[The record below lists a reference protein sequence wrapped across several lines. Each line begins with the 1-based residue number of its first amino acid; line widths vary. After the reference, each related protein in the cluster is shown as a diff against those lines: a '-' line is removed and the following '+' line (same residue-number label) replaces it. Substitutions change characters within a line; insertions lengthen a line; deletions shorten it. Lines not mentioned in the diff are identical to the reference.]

1 MEGHGGVAAG
11 AGGARLL
18 ERESELDAIEAAL
31 GVAAEGEG
39 QLLVLEGEAGIGK
52 SALLRAARA
61 AAEES
66 GARVLAARGGELE
79 RSFSF
84 GLVLQLFETP
94 LHAAAEE
101 ERDELLSGAA
111 ALARPLFEPGA
122 EHPSA
127 GEDLELLHGL
137 YWLTANLAERT
148 PLVLIVDDLHWSDPS
163 SLRFLTYLAP
173 RLESLPVTVLLALR
187 ASGVA
192 DGDGLL
198 QRLVGHPAAQALR
211 VAPLSPAGVE
221 ALVLDRYPG
230 TNPAFSAACARA
242 SGGNPHLVREVL
254 AALAAEGQSPDT
266 ASADAVGELAPESV
280 LRSVLDRLARLPF
293 AASALARALAVLGDG
308 AQLRHAAALA
318 ELDVA
323 EAAAT
328 ADQLASV
335 EILAPG
341 EPLTFLH
348 PLLRSAVYADLPPVE
363 RGLLHKR
370 AAELLA
376 DEAPPERVA
385 LHLLAAPATGDP
397 RAVSILRAA
406 ARRARAAADPDAA
419 ARYLS
424 RARDE
429 PPQRKSLAGILVEL
443 GEAEAAAG
451 AETALARLEEAL
463 ALLEDPTERAE
474 TRLRLGWMLHK
485 SGRIRE
491 AADVFQGGLDE
502 VRPQSPHAL
511 ALEVG
516 YLGVAWYDSRRVADV
531 VARRRAL
538 LSAAEGKPGQAER
551 GLLAQQLLHE
561 LSAGESHE
569 EVRALA
575 RRLLDDGALLEEEG
589 ADSLNVWIAVGALS
603 WSDAPEE
610 AEAAIAAALGD
621 TARRGDY
628 LSGALALYTRAWPRF
643 WSGRIADALADA
655 QAAVSAWQGAWAMY
669 LPGAMYWLARAHI
682 ERDELDDAGAALEL
696 PSAEARWGGT
706 TMYAAWRAARG
717 RVALA
722 RGRADEALEEQLASG
737 ALLRDTLGLRN
748 PAIGEWRS
756 EAALAA
762 VRLDQEDLARELVD
776 EELELARRF
785 GAARPI
791 GVALRGAGLVRGDAG
806 LLREAVSVLES
817 SPARLE
823 LARALVDLG
832 ALLRRT
838 GSRAD
843 AREPLRHGLE
853 LAERFGAFRLER
865 QAREELAATGA
876 RLGTRSF
883 AGRDALTP
891 SERRVAE
898 MAASGMSNRE
908 IAQSLFVTV
917 NAVKWHLRNAY
928 RKLDIATREALAG
941 ALEGEAAGGA

>member
-1 MEGHGGVAAG
+1 
-11 AGGARLL
+11 
-18 ERESELDAIEAAL
+18 
-31 GVAAEGEG
+31 
-39 QLLVLEGEAGIGK
+39 VLEGEAGIGK
-52 SALLRAARA
+52 SALLRQARA
-61 AAEES
+61 SAEQG
-66 GARVLAARGGELE
+66 GARVLGAHGGELE

-84 GLVLQLFETP
+84 GLVLQLFEGP
-94 LHAAAEE
+94 LHAAEDG
-101 ERDELLSGAA
+101 ERDDLLSGAA
-111 ALARPLFEPGA
+111 ALARPLFEPGG

-137 YWLTANLAERT
+137 YWLTANLAERA
-148 PLVLIVDDLHWSDPS
+148 PLLLIVDDLHWSDPS
-163 SLRFLTYLAP
+163 SLRFLVYLAP
-173 RLESLPVTVLLALR
+173 RLESLPVTVLVALR
-187 ASGVA
+187 SSGVA
-192 DGDGLL
+192 EGEDELLAGLL
-198 QRLVGHPAAQALR
+198 GHPAARLLR
-211 VAPLSPAGVE
+211 VAALSAAGVE
-221 ALVLDRYPG
+221 TLVRDRHPA
-230 TNPAFSAACARA
+230 TDPAFCAACARA
-242 SGGNPHLVREVL
+242 SGGNPHLVRELL
-254 AALAAEGQSPDT
+254 AALAAEGKTPDGAT
-266 ASADAVGELAPESV
+266 ADEVGELAPESV
-280 LRSVLDRLARLPF
+280 LRSVLARLARLPF

-323 EAAAT
+323 EAAAA
-328 ADQLASV
+328 ADALAAV

-363 RGLLHKR
+363 RGLLHKS

-385 LHLLAAPATGDP
+385 LHLLAAPPTGDP

-406 ARRARAAADPDAA
+406 ARRARAAAAPDAA

-429 PPQRKSLAGILVEL
+429 PPPRKLLANVLVEL

-474 TRLRLGWMLHK
+474 TVLRLGWMLHK

-491 AADVFQGGLDE
+491 AADVFQRGLE
-502 VRPQSPHAL
+502 EARPESPYAR

-538 LSAAEGKPGQAER
+538 LSAAEGRPGRAER

-569 EVRALA
+569 EVCALA

-603 WSDAPEE
+603 WSDAMED
-610 AEAAIAAALGD
+610 AEAAIEGALVD
-621 TARRGDY
+621 TAQRGDY

-682 ERDELDDAGAALEL
+682 ERDELEQAETALEL
-696 PSAEARWGGT
+696 PSVEERWGGT

-722 RGRADEALEEQLASG
+722 RGRAEEALEEQLASG

-762 VRLDQEDLARELVD
+762 ARLDRGDLARELVE

-791 GVALRGAGLVRGDAG
+791 GVALRGAGLVAGDAG
-806 LLREAVSVLES
+806 GAELLREAVAVLET

-843 AREPLRHGLE
+843 ARAPLRHGLE

-876 RLGTRSF
+876 RLGKRSF

-928 RKLDIATREALAG
+928 RKLDITTREELAGALAG
-941 ALEGEAAGGA
+941 AATTAGT

>member
-1 MEGHGGVAAG
+1 MQRHGGVAAG
-11 AGGARLL
+11 AGSAGLL
-18 ERESELDAIEAAL
+18 EREAELEAIEAAL
-31 GVAAEGEG
+31 TTAAQGEG
-39 QLLVLEGEAGIGK
+39 RLVVLEGEAGIGK

-61 AAEES
+61 SAEEA
-66 GARVLAARGGELE
+66 GGRVLSARGGELE

-84 GLVLQLFETP
+84 GLVLQLFEAP
-94 LHAAAEE
+94 LRAADEAE
-101 ERDELLSGAA
+101 RQELLAGAA
-111 ALARPLFEPGA
+111 ALARPLFEPGG

-137 YWLTANLAERT
+137 YWLTANLAERS
-148 PLVLIVDDLHWSDPS
+148 PLVLVVDDLHWGDPS

-173 RLESLPVTVLLALR
+173 RLESLPVAVLVSLR
-187 ASGVA
+187 SSGVA

-198 QRLVGHPAAQALR
+198 QRLVGHPAAHTVR
-211 VAPLSPAGVE
+211 VQPLSPAGVE
-221 ALVLDRYPG
+221 TLVRERHPG
-230 TNPAFSAACARA
+230 TDAAFCAACTRA

-254 AALAAEGQSPDT
+254 AALAAEGRTPDET
-266 ASADAVGELAPESV
+266 SADAVAELAPESV

-318 ELDVA
+318 ELDVE
-323 EAAAT
+323 EAASA
-328 ADQLASV
+328 ADRLASV

-341 EPLTFLH
+341 EPLAFLH

-370 AAELLA
+370 AAEILA

-406 ARRARAAADPDAA
+406 ARRARAAADPEAA
-419 ARYLS
+419 AGYLA

-429 PPQRKSLAGILVEL
+429 PPPRGARAAVLVEL

-451 AETALARLEEAL
+451 AATALARLEEAL
-463 ALLEDPTERAE
+463 ALLEDPTERAQ

-491 AADVFQGGLDE
+491 AADVFQAGLDE
-502 VRPQSPHAL
+502 VRPASPHAR

-603 WSDAPEE
+603 WSDATED
-610 AEAAIAAALGD
+610 AEAAIAAALED

-643 WSGRIADALADA
+643 WSGRIDDALADA
-655 QAAVSAWQGAWAMY
+655 QAAVSAWKGAWAMY

-682 ERDELDDAGAALEL
+682 ERDELDDAEAALEL
-696 PSAEARWGGT
+696 PSVEERWGGT

-722 RGRADEALEEQLASG
+722 RGRAEDALDEQLASG

-762 VRLDQEDLARELVD
+762 ARLGRDDLARDLVD

-791 GVALRGAGLVRGDAG
+791 GVALRGAGLVRGEAE
-806 LLREAVSVLES
+806 LVREAVAVLEG

-832 ALLRRT
+832 ALLRRS

-843 AREPLRHGLE
+843 AREPLRRGLE

-876 RLGTRSF
+876 RLGKRSF

-928 RKLDIATREALAG
+928 RKLDIATREELGAALA
-941 ALEGEAAGGA
+941 EEASRA